1 MISLLI
7 ACMRG
12 MADWPLTRV
21 RAVGNALGWLL
32 WWTAGARRHIVL
44 TNLRLCMPQA
54 SEAERLALARQHFRL
69 VGQSLVD
76 RAWLWHAPESVVR
89 SRLRWCG
96 LPQVLEDAQ
105 PMVLFA
111 PHFVG
116 LDAGGAAVAMDTRQP
131 VAFIYVTQTNPQLET
146 WVRQGRERWGGV
158 KPFFRHDGI
167 RKIIVALKRGERL
180 HLSPDM
186 DLGPE
191 DSIFVPFMGVNAA
204 TVPSLSRMSKLAGA
218 KVVPVVTRLTA
229 QGYDIEVG
237 EPWSDFP
244 SDDAQADTL
253 RMNALLAQY
262 IAVDP
267 AQYYWVH
274 KRFKTRPE
282 GEPSLY

>member
-1 MISLLI
+1 MSLLI

-12 MADWPLTRV
+12 MARWPLPWL
-21 RAVGNALGWLL
+21 RALGWGLGWLL
-32 WWTAGARRHIVL
+32 WCFARSRRHIVL
-44 TNLRLCMPQA
+44 TNLRLCMPHLSNAQ
-54 SEAERLALARQHFRL
+54 RQHLARQHL
-69 VGQSLVD
+69 VMVGQSLLD
-76 RAWLWHAPESVVR
+76 RAWLWHAPQALVR

-96 LPQVLEDAQ
+96 ATHVLDASE

-116 LDAGGAAVAMDTRQP
+116 LDAGGAAVAMHARQP
-131 VAFIYVTQTNPQLET
+131 VAFIYVTQSNPQLDA
-146 WVRQGRERWGGV
+146 WVRQGRERWGHTR
-158 KPFFRHDGI
+158 PYFRHEGI
-167 RKIIVALKRGERL
+167 RKIIAGLKRGERL

-204 TVPSLSRMSKLAGA
+204 TVPSLSRMARLVGA
-218 KVVPVVTRLTA
+218 QVVPVVTRMTA

-237 EPWSDFP
+237 EPWVDFP
-244 SDDAQADTL
+244 SEDTVADTA
-253 RMNALLAQY
+253 RMNAELAQY
-262 IAVDP
+262 IQAKP

-282 GEPSLY
+282 GQAGVY